1 MSSRNLLILLFGQLV
16 SQIGDKFYMLA
27 LSFWVLDV
35 TGSPSYMGVA
45 LFCSFFPATVLGFF
59 SGVFVDR
66 YNRKNIIVI
75 TDLIRGIIVSLVVFL
90 YYRQMLTV
98 PLILGIQILLS
109 INTAFFN
116 PAIPSII
123 PQIVS
128 KDQLTRANSLT
139 QLVRGI
145 SSVLGPVLGGI
156 CVGFFGYAFVFI
168 FNALSYLISGLLEMF
183 IKVPENQT
191 QDLQQSAIVDQ
202 FKEGIRFVFKSVPLI
217 IFLLIISLLHF
228 FIGSIEAFFP
238 VLAKEM
244 AGNGPQNLG
253 YLQTSLGAGIIISS
267 AIIGWINF
275 QKNESFILFSA
286 IFCIGIVY
294 MAISIHFELY
304 SSFIYTIFL
313 LFTLFGGVIILAG
326 TCFRSILQKT
336 IPNHIAGRVFG
347 VVGAV
352 SDISIPLAMLVYGFL
367 LSYFSSIILLFY
379 TGLTISVIAPVLFLI
394 YRKSTMDNL
403 TLNSEEQ
410 LQSV

>member
-1 MSSRNLLILLFGQLV
+1 MKNRNLLILLFGQLL

-35 TGSPSYMGVA
+35 TGSPTYMGIA

-59 SGVFVDR
+59 SGVIVDR
-66 YNRKNIIVI
+66 YDRKNIIVI
-75 TDLIRGIIVSLVVFL
+75 TDLTRGIIVSLVVFL
-90 YYRQMLTV
+90 YYQQMLTIPV
-98 PLILGIQILLS
+98 ILGIQIVLS

-116 PAIPSII
+116 PAIPSFI
-123 PQIVS
+123 PQIVAA
-128 KDQLTRANSLT
+128 DQLTRANSLT

-145 SSVLGPVLGGI
+145 SSVLGPVLGGM

-168 FNALSYLISGLLEMF
+168 FNALSYLISGILEMF
-183 IKVPENQT
+183 IKVPTNKK
-191 QDLQQSAIVDQ
+191 QDSQKPAMVLQ
-202 FKEGIRFVFKSVPLI
+202 FKEGIRYVFKSVPLI

-253 YLQTSLGAGIIISS
+253 YLQTSLGVGIILSS
-267 AIIGWINF
+267 VIIGWINF
-275 QKNESFILFSA
+275 QKNESFILFTA

-294 MAISIHFELY
+294 MIISIHFELY
-304 SSFIYTIFL
+304 SRFIYTIFF
-313 LFTLFGGVIILAG
+313 LFAVFGGIIILAG

-336 IPNHIAGRVFG
+336 IPNQMAGRVFG

-352 SDISIPLAMLVYGFL
+352 SDISIPLAMLIYGFL
-367 LSYFSSIILLFY
+367 LSFFSSIILLFY
-379 TGLTISVIAPVLFLI
+379 TGLAMLIITPDLYLI
-394 YRKSTMDNL
+394 YKKSNEDNPAL
-403 TLNSEEQ
+403 ETEEL
-410 LQSV
+410 LQ